1 MKMQN
6 SLFWPHLVAFVTVV
20 IWGTTFVW
28 TKLLIAAGISPA
40 EIFTL
45 RFIIAYV
52 LMLGFSLLWRKH
64 TNHTWFARSW
74 KDELLMVALG
84 IMGGSVYFLAENE
97 ALRFTTATNASLI
110 VCSCPLFTML
120 AHRLFFRGH
129 PLKSRQV
136 TGSVVA
142 CIGMIIV
149 VLNGRFVLQLSPVG
163 DMLAFVACLCWAF
176 YSLLM
181 KPALQ
186 RYSSLF
192 ITRKVFFYGVL
203 TILPY
208 YLFVPG
214 FPSFELLVQPAVLG
228 NLLFLG
234 CVASML
240 CFLAWN
246 WCISRLGTVEATNW
260 VYLNPLATIVAAS
273 LVLGEKITPYFIVG
287 SLLILVG
294 LYLTERGM
302 KA

>member
-1 MKMQN
+1 MTTRN
-6 SLFWPHLVAFVTVV
+6 ARLLPHLVAFVTVA

-28 TKLLIAAGISPA
+28 TKLLISAGLSPA

-52 LMLGFSLLWRKH
+52 LMLGFSLLCRKQ
-64 TNHTWFARSW
+64 TKHTWFARSW
-74 KDELLMVALG
+74 RDELLMMALG
-84 IMGGSVYFLAENE
+84 ITGGSIYFLTENE

-120 AHRLFFRGH
+120 AHRMFYRSQ
-129 PLKSRQV
+129 PLRSRQV
-136 TGSVVA
+136 AGSVVA

-149 VLNGRFVLQLSPVG
+149 VLNGQFVLRLSPVG
-163 DMLAFVACLCWAF
+163 DLLAFVACLCWAF

-181 KPALQ
+181 KPAL
-186 RYSSLF
+186 RHYSSLF

-208 YLFVPG
+208 YLFIPG
-214 FPSFELLVQPAVLG
+214 FPSLDLLLQPMVLT

-260 VYLNPLATIVAAS
+260 VYLNPIATIVAAS
-273 LVLGEKITPYFIVG
+273 LVLDEEITPYFLAG
-287 SLLILVG
+287 SALILCG
-294 LYLTERGM
+294 LYLSERR
-302 KA
+302 